1 MRAKEIINSLDS
13 KNRWLV
19 KHVNTSN
26 PYIGDG
32 QNKEQTDEYAST
44 NVGDKTDT
52 SPYRDLSE
60 QQYISVPAYIR
71 NMDVLINYLKSVKK

>member
-1 MRAKEIINSLDS
+1 M
-13 KNRWLV
+13 
-19 KHVNTSN
+19 TSN

-52 SPYRDLSE
+52 SPYRDMSD
-60 QQYISVPAYIR
+60 QDYISVPAFIR
-71 NMDVLINYLKSVKK
+71 DMQMLIDYLKSTKKTVAR